1 MSEAATPGM
10 IPVDTHHGDDVDI
23 RAIVVWGLVS
33 VLITVASI
41 AGLYALYTTFRNE
54 QRVLKS
60 YDTPFVVADNAIS
73 QQVASLEGNIRY
85 LSADGKTIAVPIDKA
100 MDIVVQEFAP
110 KK

>member
-1 MSEAATPGM
+1 M

-41 AGLYALYTTFRNE
+41 AGLHALYTTFHNE
-54 QRVLKS
+54 QRLEKS
-60 YDTPFVVADNAIS
+60 YDTPFVVADNALS
-73 QQVASLEGNIRY
+73 QQEASLEGNLRY
-85 LSADGKTIAVPIDKA
+85 LSADGKLLAVPIGKA
-100 MDIVVQEFAP
+100 MEIVVKEFEP